1 MSKKTEL
8 NSLYY
13 AVKIGNLAYACF
25 FEFSDAVAY
34 ACLMASM
41 HPGQWYIEDMMTG
54 KKKLINSDN
63 FRP

>member
-13 AVKIGNLAYACF
+13 AVKIGNLTYACF
-25 FEFSDAVAY
+25 FDYRDAVAY
-34 ACLMASM
+34 AVLMASM

-54 KKKLINSDN
+54 KKRLINSDN
-63 FRP
+63 FRL